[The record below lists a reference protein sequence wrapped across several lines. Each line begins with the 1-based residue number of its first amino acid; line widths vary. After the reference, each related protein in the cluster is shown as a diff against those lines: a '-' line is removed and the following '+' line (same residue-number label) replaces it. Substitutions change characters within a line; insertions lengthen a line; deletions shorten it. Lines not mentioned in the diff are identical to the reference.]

1 MLPQVSFL
9 IGSQASGKSTL
20 GGKLCERTNQKLI
33 NFGDYLQAKSLQGA
47 DDDTVVMSLVQS
59 LAEEISPCVMLED
72 FPQTKYQAKL
82 FLKNCV
88 EPHRVFVLSCSKDC
102 SQERM
107 IALGPNH
114 HSYLPSSVLS

>member
-1 MLPQVSFL
+1 
-9 IGSQASGKSTL
+9 
-20 GGKLCERTNQKLI
+20 
-33 NFGDYLQAKSLQGA
+33 
-47 DDDTVVMSLVQS
+47 MSLVQS